1 MPEGRGMKKI
11 IGMNIILWNKF
22 IIAIATRELGIDFK
36 IRFQVAWRK
45 AANRIRKKIDN
56 SVI

>member
-22 IIAIATRELGIDFK
+22 IIAIATSESGIDFK
-36 IRFQVAWRK
+36 SRFHVACRK
-45 AANRIRKKIDN
+45 AANKIRKKTDIW
-56 SVI
+56 II